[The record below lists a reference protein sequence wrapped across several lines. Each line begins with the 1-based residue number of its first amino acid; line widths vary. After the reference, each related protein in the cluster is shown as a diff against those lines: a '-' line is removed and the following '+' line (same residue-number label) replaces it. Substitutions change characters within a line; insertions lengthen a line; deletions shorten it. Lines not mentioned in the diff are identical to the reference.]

1 MPHLKNYTT
10 TVPTSRTLAEIQAKL
25 VEYGARGVLYN
36 YDDKGKIDAVSFTIQ
51 LDSGKILAFRLPSN
65 IKAAITVM
73 EKQGLPKRYLSLD
86 HAYRVSWRIIKD
98 WVSAQ
103 MALIELDQA
112 RLEQVFLPYLLDKR
126 GDTLYHALSR
136 TGFNYPELTQGE
148 G

>member
-10 TVPTSRTLAEIQAKL
+10 KVPVSRTLAEIQAKL
-25 VEYGARGVLYN
+25 VEYGARGILYN
-36 YDDKGKIDAVSFTIQ
+36 YDDQRRIDAVSFQIK
-51 LDSGKILAFRLPSN
+51 LDNGKLLAFRLPSN
-65 IKAAITVM
+65 VKAAMAVM
-73 EKQGLPKRYLSLD
+73 EEQGLPPRYLSLD
-86 HAYRVSWRIIKD
+86 HAYRVTWRIIKD

-126 GDTLYHALSR
+126 GEDLYHALSR
-136 TGFNYPELTQGE
+136 KGFDYPELTQGE